1 MDSEACVFGIFVML
15 FLVKYSDFH
24 AGSFVMASYKVIA
37 IISSH
42 CQNYSQKK
50 SKIVYSVWQQCV
62 HACVSSQRGLL
73 LQMSHIPWSVGH
85 TGKLCG
91 MDEPIQML
99 FGLWVK
105 LV

>member
-50 SKIVYSVWQQCV
+50 IQNRLFGVAAMR
-62 HACVSSQRGLL
+62 ACVSQFSTRAIATNVT
-73 LQMSHIPWSVGH
+73 HSVV
-85 TGKLCG
+85 CRAY
-91 MDEPIQML
+91 
-99 FGLWVK
+99 W
-105 LV
+105 